1 MPIIVATQRPVVNL
15 PTTAIS
21 PSPIYLPYLA
31 PCYEGDIVW
40 FAVGTTASG
49 FFLLAANFLPGDT
62 ITYTIGAAPPVVLT
76 VTPTG
81 NIYELLHALNTSINA
96 NTLVNL
102 VHSYIEGNLVIIR
115 ANTPGAGGNAI
126 TLALTTTSVTGEVAT
141 SGATL
146 VGGSALAS
154 PGSVQPAPVNTAT
167 GIVGMAICASVQTW
181 HGFPTGPGTMGAEYI
196 FGASNVATGLFSAQ
210 PGQLPILT
218 FGPPAEVTMNLPAT
232 TGWQQGGLNQATYG
246 TPVGINKD
254 PVTGFYIVDPTVTNL
269 VAVIQDVDNSVNEA
283 IVNGQYQANPRGLL
297 AARVKVVFNPAALAI
312 QQGG

>member
-1 MPIIVATQRPVVNL
+1 MPITVATQRPVVNL

-31 PCYEGDIVW
+31 PVYEGDIVW
-40 FAVGTTASG
+40 FATGTRARG
-49 FFLLAANFLPGDT
+49 FFLLAANFVPGDT
-62 ITYTIGAAPPVVLT
+62 ITYTIGAAPPVTLT

-81 NIYELLHALNTSINA
+81 NIYELLHALEVSINA
-96 NTLVNL
+96 NSLVNL
-102 VHSYIEGNLVIIR
+102 VTAYLDGNLVIIN
-115 ANTPGAGGNAI
+115 ANTPGVGGNAI
-126 TLALTTTSVTGEVAT
+126 TLALTTTSATGEVAV

-154 PGSVQPAPVNTAT
+154 PGSVQPAPVNTAI

-181 HGFPTGPGTMGAEYI
+181 HGFPTGPGTMGAEYV
-196 FGASNVATGLFSAQ
+196 FGASNVGSGLFSAQ
-210 PGQLPILT
+210 PGELPILT
-218 FGPPAEVTMNLPAT
+218 FGPPAEVTMNLPPT
-232 TGWQQGGLNQATYG
+232 VGWQQGGTSQATYG

-297 AARVKVVFNPAALAI
+297 AARVKVVFNAAALAI
-312 QQGG
+312 VQGG